1 MLLFISIINSQ
12 TLIQSSHNK
21 IASPY
26 QAVITHPV
34 VDMTCAQPTK
44 HSLSAS
50 PSPQQS
56 CSRSHQGLYNE
67 IITCIKEDHDFVQVS
82 FRSIQYNT
90 NGKVSTFWTEK
101 KNIIPLKKIKK
112 NEMLQIIPHPEYG
125 HGSVIILIYPWKHFS
140 VGTRFKYAP
149 AVDTSNGY
157 RIIYTDYVKNKIM
170 QDTIPFDHAI
180 KEIKQD
186 DQAARQLFVTI
197 INNLVERVKESDTNH
212 VIPYVWGGSSFI
224 HTYQDNQFHQ
234 DHHGSWQRHGHKH
247 PYMGYDCSEFV
258 MRMAQIA
265 GLDFPWKT
273 TVAIKSSLQK
283 LARHDTLQNGDL
295 IWFQGHVMIISN
307 IESNEAIEARGYP
320 GGYGRIHKIKLSELF
335 ENITTYKDLLKY
347 YYAQKPLRLKNKEGK
362 FSKKIDSFLLLKLV
376 D

>member
-1 MLLFISIINSQ
+1 MLLFISIMHSQ
-12 TLIQSSHNK
+12 TPIHSSHNK
-21 IASPY
+21 ITNPY
-26 QAVITHPV
+26 QAVIVHPV
-34 VDMTCAQPTK
+34 IDMTCAQPTK
-44 HSLSAS
+44 HALAVS

-67 IITCIKEDHDFVQVS
+67 IVTCIKEDHDFVQLS

-90 NGKVSTFWTEK
+90 NGKASTFWTEK
-101 KNIIPLKKIKK
+101 KNLIPLKKIKK
-112 NEMLQIIPHPEYG
+112 KEMLQIIPHPEYG
-125 HGSVIILIYPWKHFS
+125 HGSVITLIYPWKHFS

-149 AVDTSNGY
+149 AIDTNNGY
-157 RIIYTDYVKNKIM
+157 RIIYTDYAKNKIM
-170 QDTIPFDHAI
+170 QDTIPYDYAI
-180 KEIKQD
+180 KEIKQN

-197 INNLVERVKESDTNH
+197 INNLVERVKESDENH

-224 HTYQDNQFHQ
+224 HTYQDNQFYQ

-283 LARHDTLQNGDL
+283 LTRHDTLQNGDL
-295 IWFQGHVMIISN
+295 IWFQGHVMIISDIKN
-307 IESNEAIEARGYP
+307 NEVIEARGYP
-320 GGYGRIHKIKLSELF
+320 GGYGRIHTIKLNELF
-335 ENITTYKDLLKY
+335 ENISTYQDLLKNY
-347 YYAQKPLRLKNKEGK
+347 YTQKPLRLKNKEGK
-362 FSKKIDSFLLLKLV
+362 LSKKIDSFLLLKLV